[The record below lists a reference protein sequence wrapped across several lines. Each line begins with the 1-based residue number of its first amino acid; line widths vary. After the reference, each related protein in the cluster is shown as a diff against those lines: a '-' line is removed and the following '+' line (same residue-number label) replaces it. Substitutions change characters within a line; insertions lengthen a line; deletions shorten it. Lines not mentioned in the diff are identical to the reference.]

1 MPFKT
6 GGGCAP
12 KGGGFPPHAL
22 CHRRVFGQDFE
33 TGLAA
38 YGKVFYLLTQP
49 ARNLTQSPLRVRAQ
63 PLVHT
68 SCIGGGRFETAA
80 AKNALAPKKRAT
92 RPREGGEKG
101 RGERI

>member
-1 MPFKT
+1 M
-6 GGGCAP
+6 
-12 KGGGFPPHAL
+12 L
-22 CHRRVFGQDFE
+22 CVTAGYSDRILKQVLLHTE
-33 TGLAA
+33 
-38 YGKVFYLLTQP
+38 KCLLTQP

-92 RPREGGEKG
+92 RPREGGERG